1 MWELLLAGEDVR
13 KAFRRGVY
21 GIWSQSAEVGPQQG
35 LARLMAERP
44 NRSLGRDQPET
55 LSSSRKVKSGYSATS
70 FSSQSVFEVWGSLRQ
85 QGPETHQRLV
95 VRMRLAGACRAES
108 DNHSMIHCA

>member
-1 MWELLLAGEDVR
+1 LDEGRWAKDSEERASGTDPPLGGVSQRRAIPIPRGRRPSNLYDVHKVWELLLAGEDVR

-21 GIWSQSAEVGPQQG
+21 GIWSQSAEADPQQG

-55 LSSSRKVKSGYSATS
+55 L
-70 FSSQSVFEVWGSLRQ
+70 
-85 QGPETHQRLV
+85 
-95 VRMRLAGACRAES
+95 
-108 DNHSMIHCA
+108 

>member
-21 GIWSQSAEVGPQQG
+21 GIWSQSAEADPQQG

-55 LSSSRKVKSGYSATS
+55 LSSSRKVKSGSSATS
-70 FSSQSVFEVWGSLRQ
+70 FSSQSVFES
-85 QGPETHQRLV
+85 E
-95 VRMRLAGACRAES
+95 VRSASKAPKLTS
-108 DNHSMIHCA
+108 DWSCA